1 MKPINTIF
9 LFNLLLFPLI
19 IVSQNH
25 SIINTDY
32 LGGVNSLLI
41 EENKLFTSNQS
52 FSNISVIDCYT
63 DKLNLYSGWTWLSF
77 PRMERKDNDA
87 FETIPVLER
96 IECFPVGLE
105 LKEDYPFNN
114 KYYNLI
120 TEEWS
125 GLLDEVES
133 TSGYKLNIEYQ
144 GGMNSEIDLYGAR
157 LDPET
162 ELTLEP
168 IQENWVG
175 YFLVES
181 QDPWDALGGQE
192 WADENLQMIK
202 TQFWTM
208 IKECN
213 QGDDCEWRTDGR
225 VTPFKYGDMV
235 ILKTDKESNIT
246 LQWSNNSQPPEML
259 SIPQPEYFSY
269 EEKADYIPLYMEFD
283 STSDIQEI
291 AVIADGEYK
300 GAAVRLEGDTIVE
313 LNAYLEG
320 TPAGAPLE
328 FETWNGFKASNVKD
342 NYLVFDRQLQTNVKR
357 QIYAGENRQYY
368 VISLRAGEE
377 FNIPENI
384 SEAYCRPNPFTGE
397 TTITFRL
404 NSSQNTK
411 VEIFNLS
418 GRSIKTLMEGEFPAG
433 LYNLEWKGDN
443 TEGNKVKEGV
453 YFYKINCGDKEVIS
467 GKIVKIK

>member
-1 MKPINTIF
+1 M
-9 LFNLLLFPLI
+9 
-19 IVSQNH
+19 V
-25 SIINTDY
+25 
-32 LGGVNSLLI
+32 
-41 EENKLFTSNQS
+41 
-52 FSNISVIDCYT
+52 
-63 DKLNLYSGWTWLSF
+63 
-77 PRMERKDNDA
+77 
-87 FETIPVLER
+87 
-96 IECFPVGLE
+96 
-105 LKEDYPFNN
+105 
-114 KYYNLI
+114 
-120 TEEWS
+120 
-125 GLLDEVES
+125 
-133 TSGYKLNIEYQ
+133 
-144 GGMNSEIDLYGAR
+144 
-157 LDPET
+157 
-162 ELTLEP
+162 
-168 IQENWVG
+168 
-175 YFLVES
+175 
-181 QDPWDALGGQE
+181 
-192 WADENLQMIK
+192 K

-213 QGDDCEWRTDGR
+213 QGDEDCVWRTDGR
-225 VTPFKYGDMV
+225 VTEFEYGDMV
-235 ILKTDKESNIT
+235 ILVTDKENAIT
-246 LQWSNNSQPPEML
+246 LQWSNTSEPPSTM

-269 EEKADYIPLYMEFD
+269 EEKSDYIPLYMEFD

-320 TPAGAPLE
+320 TPAGATLE

-342 NYLVFDRQLQTNVKR
+342 NYSVFDHQLQTNVKR

-377 FNIPENI
+377 FNIPENL

-404 NSSQNTK
+404 NKSQNTK
-411 VEIFNLS
+411 VEIFSLS
-418 GRSIKTLMEGEFPAG
+418 GKSIKTLMEGEFPAG

-443 TEGNKVKEGV
+443 TEGRKVKEGV

>member
-1 MKPINTIF
+1 MKSIKTIF

-32 LGGVNSLLI
+32 LGGANSLLI
-41 EENKLFTSNQS
+41 EENKLYTSNQS
-52 FSNISVIDCYT
+52 FSNISVIDCFT

-77 PRMERKDNDA
+77 PRMQRTDNNP

-96 IECFPVGLE
+96 INYYPE
-105 LKEDYPFNN
+105 LTLHLVDQSNHN
-114 KYYNLI
+114 KFYENF
-120 TEEWS
+120 EWF
-125 GLLDEVES
+125 GELNQVQS
-133 TSGYKLNIEYQ
+133 TIGYKLEISELDGPVPNIA
-144 GGMNSEIDLYGAR
+144 LHGAK

-162 ELTLEP
+162 VMTLEP
-168 IQENWVG
+168 IVENWVG
-175 YFLVES
+175 YFLEQS
-181 QDPWDALGGQE
+181 QDPWDALGG
-192 WADENLQMIK
+192 WDWMNVNLKMIK

-213 QGDDCEWRTDGR
+213 QGDEECVWRTADR
-225 VTPFKYGDMV
+225 ITPFKYGDMV
-235 ILKTDKESNIT
+235 ILKTDKEGEIA
-246 LQWSNNSQPPEML
+246 LQWTNSAQMPSSL

-269 EEKADYIPLYMEFD
+269 EEKSDYIPLYMEFD

-291 AVIADGEYK
+291 AIIADGEYK

-328 FETWNGFKASNVKD
+328 FETWNGFKTSNVKD
-342 NYLVFDRQLQTNVKR
+342 NYLVFDHQLQTNVKR

-368 VISLRAGEE
+368 VISLREGEE

-404 NSSQNTK
+404 NKSQNTK

-418 GRSIKTLMEGEFPAG
+418 GKSIKTLMEGEFPAG

-443 TEGNKVKEGV
+443 TEGKKVKDGI